1 MNIAY
6 EKLDGED
13 ERKHN
18 EVTYIL
24 FQHIL
29 VRFNFISL

>member
-6 EKLDGED
+6 EKLEGED
-13 ERKHN
+13 ERKHS
-18 EVTYIL
+18 EVIYIL

-29 VRFNFISL
+29 VRFKFISI